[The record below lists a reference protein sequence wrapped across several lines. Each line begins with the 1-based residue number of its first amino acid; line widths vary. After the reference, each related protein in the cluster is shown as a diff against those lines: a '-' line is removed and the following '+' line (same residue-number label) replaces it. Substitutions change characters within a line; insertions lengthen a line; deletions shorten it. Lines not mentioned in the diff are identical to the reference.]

1 MLAKR
6 IIIATI
12 TVLILIAFVRW
23 GLDYIQ
29 ARVADSANAPK
40 MSLINDI
47 KAVNESIAK
56 IPKPDKQLPLKL
68 AQLEKE
74 LAAEGNAIPV
84 SMDSTLVI
92 NSILEL
98 GQSCNVTVVPLQ
110 TNDWQANDEHHL
122 VYTLQ
127 LHVEGDYEKIATFIG
142 RLENGLFDN
151 MIIVTFEIRG
161 GLKTDTKPDTA
172 DLRLAMY
179 TGN

>member
-12 TVLILIAFVRW
+12 TVLVLIAFVRW
-23 GLDYIQ
+23 GIDYIQ
-29 ARVADSANAPK
+29 ARVADSANSPK
-40 MSLINDI
+40 VTLIKEI
-47 KAVNESIAK
+47 AAVNASIAK
-56 IPKPDKQLPLKL
+56 VPKPDKQLPVKL

-74 LAAEGNAIPV
+74 LAAEGKAIPV

-92 NSILEL
+92 NSVLEL
-98 GQSCNVTVVPLQ
+98 GQTCNVTVTPLH
-110 TNDWQANDEHHL
+110 TSDWDKKDEHHL
-122 VYTLQ
+122 VYTLNI
-127 LHVEGDYEKIATFIG
+127 HVEGSYEQIATFIG

-151 MIIVTFEIRG
+151 LIIVTFEIRG
-161 GLKTDTKPDTA
+161 GLKTDIKPDTA

>member
-12 TVLILIAFVRW
+12 TVLVLIAFVRW
-23 GLDYIQ
+23 GIDYIQ
-29 ARVADSANAPK
+29 ARVADSANSQK
-40 MSLINDI
+40 VTLIQEINAI
-47 KAVNESIAK
+47 NVSIAK
-56 IPKPDKQLPLKL
+56 IPKPDKQLTLKL

-98 GQSCNVTVVPLQ
+98 GQTCNVTVTPLQ
-110 TNDWQANDEHHL
+110 TSDWEIKDEHHL

-127 LHVEGDYEKIATFIG
+127 IHVEGSYEQIATFIG

-151 MIIVTFEIRG
+151 LIIITFEIRG

-172 DLRLAMY
+172 ELRLAMY